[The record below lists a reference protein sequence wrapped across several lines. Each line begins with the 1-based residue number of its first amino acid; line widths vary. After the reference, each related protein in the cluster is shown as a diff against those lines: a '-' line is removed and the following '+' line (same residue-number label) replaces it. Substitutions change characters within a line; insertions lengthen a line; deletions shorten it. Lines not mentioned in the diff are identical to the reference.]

1 MGSLSYLIVS
11 CILLQIISP
20 SFQLQASVMEQFD
33 SSEFSTTPETEISSN
48 VTTESSSS
56 DSTDLTSFATDE
68 ITDSNSNYTVTDFD
82 DNNSTSND
90 DYNET
95 SEIIKTK
102 TIHPTNN
109 ESNSKDQGILANKTL
124 DIGPIEHD
132 QEPHMIILFGIL
144 IASTILVISFAA
156 FKMCKRNKSSKKD
169 SESITSDFKEVER
182 RYTME
187 RNELHKLNI
196 LDLKTRLKSVSIDPS
211 IKAEEPESP

>member
-1 MGSLSYLIVS
+1 MRSLSYLIVS

-33 SSEFSTTPETEISSN
+33 SSEFLTTQETEMSSK
-48 VTTESSSS
+48 VTTESSFS
-56 DSTDLTSFATDE
+56 DSTDLASFATDE
-68 ITDSNSNYTVTDFD
+68 ITDSDFNSTVTDFD
-82 DNNSTSND
+82 DNNSTSNYD
-90 DYNET
+90 NNET
-95 SEIIKTK
+95 SEIIKIK

-109 ESNSKDQGILANKTL
+109 DEGIPANKTL
-124 DIGPIEHD
+124 DVGPIEHA

-169 SESITSDFKEVER
+169 SESITSDFKAVER

-211 IKAEEPESP
+211 TKAEEPESP